1 MLATLVALAL
11 AAPGA
16 PEEKEKDLPEAAQ
29 KELKKF
35 EGMWKAVTIVTG
47 QGEETPMKDGTE
59 VLLEIKGRKFLLGE
73 AEIFTIPALDPST
86 DPKCIDL
93 KATNDM
99 GEVRKGDVYE
109 GIYKFDGDTLVI
121 ALNLDGK
128 SRPAK
133 FEAEKDSKVIVATLK
148 KEKK

>member
-1 MLATLVALAL
+1 M
-11 AAPGA
+11 
-16 PEEKEKDLPEAAQ
+16 
-29 KELKKF
+29 
-35 EGMWKAVTIVTG
+35 
-47 QGEETPMKDGTE
+47 
-59 VLLEIKGRKFLLGE
+59 
-73 AEIFTIPALDPST
+73 
-86 DPKCIDL
+86 KCIDL

-121 ALNLDGK
+121 ALDLGGK
-128 SRPAK
+128 SRPSK